1 MSRSYRYGLSADF
14 LGRGKKTRGETP
26 LKKEKKNTYE
36 VLGIRIGLKGCV
48 ESIAEEILEN
58 IQNEDFGFKI
68 FICKYIYICVYMH
81 IAYI

>member
-1 MSRSYRYGLSADF
+1 MGCLQIF
-14 LGRGKKTRGETP
+14 WVEVKKTRGETP

-58 IQNEDFGFKI
+58 IQNEDFGF
-68 FICKYIYICVYMH
+68 
-81 IAYI
+81 